1 MDNYNN
7 DEDFFRDELELEYP
21 GKELRKKRKK
31 VSCLGSV
38 LKALLVSF
46 LIVLTIAGTAAY
58 TILERVDFDPE
69 MAKESFFSTLFD
81 AEQSKKDVINVL
93 LIGMDNRSK
102 TDKGRTDTMMIATVN
117 KLTKKLKLTSFMRD
131 LYVEI
136 PGHDSNRLNTA
147 YPKGGSSLLQATL
160 MNNFGAETNG
170 YMAVDFEM
178 FQKIVEQIGGVEME
192 LRKEEIAYLEE
203 RMGGDIQDLSPGLNL
218 LNGATALEY
227 ARARYVGNGDY
238 ERTLRQRKLLQ
249 EIFHQVKTLNP
260 IAQVKLAY
268 TIMPM
273 IKTDLSKG
281 DLVRLAFTVLMMDT
295 KELETFRIP
304 LDDSFK
310 EKRIRGMSV
319 LVPDLAVNREALAAF
334 LAK

>member
-1 MDNYNN
+1 MDNNN
-7 DEDFFRDELELEYP
+7 EEDFIDLENNSEQLESNSLANP
-21 GKELRKKRKK
+21 KKN
-31 VSCLGSV
+31 SCLGSI
-38 LKALLVSF
+38 LKFLLVLF
-46 LIVLTIAGTAAY
+46 LIIVTIAGTAAW
-58 TILERVDFDPE
+58 TILARVDFDPK
-69 MAKESFFSTLFD
+69 MAKGSFFSALFD

-117 KLTKKLKLTSFMRD
+117 KLTKKIKLTSFMRD

-136 PGHDSNRLNTA
+136 PEHDGNRLNTA
-147 YPKGGSSLLQATL
+147 YPKGGSLLLQKTL
-160 MNNFGAETNG
+160 MNNFGASTNG

-178 FQKIVEQIGGVEME
+178 FQKIVEQIGGVKME
-192 LRKEEIAYLEE
+192 LRQEEITYLKE
-203 RMGGDIQDLSPGLNL
+203 RMGKKVQKLVPGMNL

-249 EIFHQVKTLNP
+249 EIFHEVKALNLLK
-260 IAQVKLAY
+260 QVKLAY

-295 KELETFRIP
+295 EELETFRIP
-304 LDDSFK
+304 IDDSFK
-310 EKRIRGMSV
+310 ERRIRGMSV
-319 LVPDLAVNREALAAF
+319 LVPDLAINKQALAAF